1 MSVPVPQFMSA
12 VPKGA
17 GRDNSLAYQ
26 QQAMQLMALE
36 QDPMFRQMNTAAAV
50 IKKYADDP
58 TSINDKDY
66 VEYVKPAI
74 GALGLNE
81 KTVAKQVGDEAGDF
95 RKFAAG
101 LFGTLD
107 SIALGFIPDNWY
119 SSRRTQSAAQKGQW
133 LGIGLSVL
141 LGGKGLLQGA
151 FKASKGGTSLFKKE
165 IADKLATSPL
175 TQGIMQSPNAKRLVD
190 QVSKSSHKLLRSD
203 AMKYTMPGLMYR
215 GGQRVAGHVTRLAN
229 QGVGW
234 AQKAKPFLKGGA
246 TAEAKELAAQAARIA
261 GQGRTDDAIEM
272 LRKATQT
279 GGANVVQ
286 GVTKGMKG
294 LQKDIVKEAIKGVKP
309 SGPDEALIANLA
321 KTLMGYKKVGGA
333 TVRNIDNWLKSLP
346 KLLDEGKT
354 PKQIVRALGLKGSK
368 AKALEANLKD
378 PDTRKQILD
387 AIRGAGGEVKGWDYI
402 KGLAGPSGGIATG
415 VAGGAVAMSLKPTR
429 TKESN
434 PFSKNYRG
442 Y

>member
-81 KTVAKQVGDEAGDF
+81 KTVAKQVGDEAGAF

-165 IADKLATSPL
+165 IADKK
-175 TQGIMQSPNAKRLVD
+175 I
-190 QVSKSSHKLLRSD
+190 
-203 AMKYTMPGLMYR
+203 KYR
-215 GGQRVAGHVTRLAN
+215 
-229 QGVGW
+229 
-234 AQKAKPFLKGGA
+234 AQLW
-246 TAEAKELAAQAARIA
+246 
-261 GQGRTDDAIEM
+261 
-272 LRKATQT
+272 
-279 GGANVVQ
+279 
-286 GVTKGMKG
+286 
-294 LQKDIVKEAIKGVKP
+294 
-309 SGPDEALIANLA
+309 
-321 KTLMGYKKVGGA
+321 
-333 TVRNIDNWLKSLP
+333 NW
-346 KLLDEGKT
+346 
-354 PKQIVRALGLKGSK
+354 Q
-368 AKALEANLKD
+368 
-378 PDTRKQILD
+378 
-387 AIRGAGGEVKGWDYI
+387 
-402 KGLAGPSGGIATG
+402 
-415 VAGGAVAMSLKPTR
+415 
-429 TKESN
+429 
-434 PFSKNYRG
+434 
-442 Y
+442 